1 MGYSLWGHKESD
13 MTKGLITQHSTHE
26 RALEGRDPAPVQAG
40 KSQETHL
47 FCMTLW

>member
-1 MGYSLWGHKESD
+1 MGYSPWDHKELD
-13 MTKGLITQHSTHE
+13 TTEGLTTQHSTGE
-26 RALEGRDPAPVQAG
+26 RALEGRDPVPVQAG